1 MPKPVPV
8 VVDAEETSDE
18 DAEDKEDDAG
28 SGDDDHRPCRADYIA
43 LFEVSLNK
51 NWEERKRYFK
61 KKIVLIFFC
70 VGFIFITFEFT
81 SNFVI
86 Y

>member
-1 MPKPVPV
+1 VPKPVPV

-28 SGDDDHRPCRADYIA
+28 SGDDDHRPRRADHIA

-51 NWEERKRYFK
+51 NWEEK
-61 KKIVLIFFC
+61 KMYLKKELC
-70 VGFIFITFEFT
+70 
-81 SNFVI
+81 
-86 Y
+86 

>member
-8 VVDAEETSDE
+8 VVDAEETGDE

-28 SGDDDHRPCRADYIA
+28 SGDDDHRPRRADHVA

-51 NWEERKRYFK
+51 NCEE
-61 KKIVLIFFC
+61 KKIYSKFKNFFSLNS
-70 VGFIFITFEFT
+70 FL
-81 SNFVI
+81 
-86 Y
+86 